1 MIVNIDKLRELAENA
16 TPGPYRIASTT
27 PGKTAVCAGPGLA
40 LVANRLTRPDAEFIA
55 AANPAAVLVLL
66 DELDNLVGMVQDQA
80 GQIRA
85 IKEQES

>member
-55 AANPAAVLVLL
+55 AAN
-66 DELDNLVGMVQDQA
+66 LVGMVQDQA